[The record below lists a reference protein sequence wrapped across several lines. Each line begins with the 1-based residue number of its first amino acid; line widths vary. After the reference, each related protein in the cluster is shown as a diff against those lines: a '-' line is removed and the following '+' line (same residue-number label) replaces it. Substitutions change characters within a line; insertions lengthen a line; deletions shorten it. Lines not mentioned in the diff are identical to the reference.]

1 VSVNVAFIQNIIKY
15 NCNMIQLQ
23 EICNFQGFEI
33 DEKEINE
40 ITILVL
46 V

>member
-1 VSVNVAFIQNIIKY
+1 MSVNVAFIQNIIKY
-15 NCNMIQLQ
+15 NNMIQLQ

-33 DEKEINE
+33 DEIEINE

>member
-1 VSVNVAFIQNIIKY
+1 MFVNVAFIQNIIKY

>member
-1 VSVNVAFIQNIIKY
+1 
-15 NCNMIQLQ
+15 MIQLQ

>member
-1 VSVNVAFIQNIIKY
+1 MSVNVAFIQNIIKY
-15 NCNMIQLQ
+15 NCSMIQLQ
-23 EICNFQGFEI
+23 EICNFQEFEI
-33 DEKEINE
+33 DEIEINE